1 MFNSIYVQFNICTY
15 IDAIGPTESRP
26 DRGGFPPVSYSERT
40 ATSMRRLCDR
50 SRATGRERQ
59 VESDRSRA
67 TGRERQVESD
77 RSRATATGR
86 ERQVESDRS
95 RATGRERQV
104 ESDSDRSRATATGRE
119 RQVESDR
126 SRATGRERQVESDR
140 SRATGRKLRA
150 QAIAWARTETPCR
163 SGMIDRAFQLATG
176 QAGAMPTFPR
186 RD

>member
-67 TGRERQVESD
+67 TGRERQRQVESDSD
-77 RSRATATGR
+77 RSRATGR

-95 RATGRERQV
+95 RATGRERQRQV
-104 ESDSDRSRATATGRE
+104 ESD
-119 RQVESDR
+119 SDR

>member
-77 RSRATATGR
+77 RSKTARPGDRLGAHRNALPIGNDRQGVSTGDGSGWR
-86 ERQVESDRS
+86 YADISKARLNALVLSAAPTPSTTFSNLFSARCAPFRPRVRVS
-95 RATGRERQV
+95 W
-104 ESDSDRSRATATGRE
+104 STANVTADH
-119 RQVESDR
+119 S
-126 SRATGRERQVESDR
+126 
-140 SRATGRKLRA
+140 
-150 QAIAWARTETPCR
+150 
-163 SGMIDRAFQLATG
+163 
-176 QAGAMPTFPR
+176 
-186 RD
+186 

>member
-67 TGRERQVESD
+67 T
-77 RSRATATGR
+77 ATGR
-86 ERQVESDRS
+86 ERQ
-95 RATGRERQV
+95 
-104 ESDSDRSRATATGRE
+104 

-140 SRATGRKLRA
+140 SKTARPGDRLGAHRNALPIGNDRQGVSTGDGSGWRYADISK
-150 QAIAWARTETPCR
+150 ARLNALVLSAAPTP
-163 SGMIDRAFQLATG
+163 ST
-176 QAGAMPTFPR
+176 TFSNLFSARCAPFRPR
-186 RD
+186 VRVSWSTANVTADHS

>member
-67 TGRERQVESD
+67 TGRERQ
-77 RSRATATGR
+77 
-86 ERQVESDRS
+86 RQVESD
-95 RATGRERQV
+95 
-104 ESDSDRSRATATGRE
+104 
-119 RQVESDR
+119 SDR

-186 RD
+186 RY